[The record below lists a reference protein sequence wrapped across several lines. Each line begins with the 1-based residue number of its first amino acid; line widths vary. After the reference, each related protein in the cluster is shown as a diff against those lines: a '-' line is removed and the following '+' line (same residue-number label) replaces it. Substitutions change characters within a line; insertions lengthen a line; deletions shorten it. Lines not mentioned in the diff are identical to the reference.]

1 LSSISIKNYD
11 SLNDLQKL
19 GVVDFSYSRIDTYTQ
34 CAAKYFYSY
43 ILKEPRQFNP
53 PAVLGNIVHSVL
65 ENILDNEKTLDITDL
80 RNEYEKNIPIWDPD
94 NLIPSELLSV
104 GSVIID
110 EFYDQ
115 HADKKLNIYDH
126 RIYR

>member
-1 LSSISIKNYD
+1 MSSISIKNYD

-80 RNEYEKNIPIWDPD
+80 ETNMKKIFPSGI
-94 NLIPSELLSV
+94 LI
-104 GSVIID
+104 I
-110 EFYDQ
+110 
-115 HADKKLNIYDH
+115 
-126 RIYR
+126 